1 MSARFLVGE
10 RVHPPRGTCSTPGK
24 HRPARLRRLICGTA
38 LLLVTGCA
46 TTPPVG
52 QRDLLAFVTDGATT
66 KSEIYLRLGP
76 PGREFEGG
84 RIAAWRV
91 AEDEGGYYLV
101 ASSTHNWQGSR
112 HEFVVVFS
120 ADSRVERHSLVQLR

>member
-1 MSARFLVGE
+1 MKPKGLAGKQVGPPLCVRSMPGEDWQARF
-10 RVHPPRGTCSTPGK
+10 
-24 HRPARLRRLICGTA
+24 RRLICGAA

-46 TTPPVG
+46 TAPPVG
-52 QRDLLAFVTDGATT
+52 ERDLLSFVTDGATT

-91 AEDEGGYYLV
+91 AEDEGGYYVV
-101 ASSTHNWQGSR
+101 ASSTDSWRDSR
-112 HEFVVVFS
+112 HEFVVVFR

>member
-1 MSARFLVGE
+1 MFHACFR
-10 RVHPPRGTCSTPGK
+10 K
-24 HRPARLRRLICGTA
+24 MICGTA

-46 TTPPVG
+46 TAPPLG
-52 QRDLLAFVTDGATT
+52 QRDLLSFVTDGATT

-76 PGREFEGG
+76 LGREFEGG

-91 AEDEGGYYLV
+91 AEDEGGYYVV
-101 ASSTHNWQGSR
+101 ASSTDNWRGSR
-112 HEFVVVFS
+112 HELVVVFG

>member
-1 MSARFLVGE
+1 MPGEDWRARF
-10 RVHPPRGTCSTPGK
+10 RK
-24 HRPARLRRLICGTA
+24 MICGTA

-46 TTPPVG
+46 TAPPLG
-52 QRDLLAFVTDGATT
+52 QRDLLSFVTDGATT

-91 AEDEGGYYLV
+91 AEGGYYVV
-101 ASSTHNWQGSR
+101 ASSTDNWRGSR
-112 HEFVVVFS
+112 HELVVVFG